1 MSTIVTRAAKG
12 SPLTHAEV
20 DANFSNLNSDKYQS
34 GDAVTFATVVVSGSS
49 TLDGTTIPTSK
60 TLLVTTDIGT
70 SVQAYDA
77 QLADIAGL
85 TPTDNGFVVGN
96 GTNFVVES
104 GATARTSLGLGSAA
118 LSATTDFDPAGTAV
132 ALAIA
137 LG

>member
-1 MSTIVTRAAKG
+1 MSTIVTRAGKG

-20 DANFSNLNSDKYQS
+20 DANFSNLNADKYQS
-34 GDAVTFATVVVSGSS
+34 GDAVTFSTVVVSGSS
-49 TLDGTTIPTSK
+49 TLNGTSIPSSK
-60 TLLVTTDIGT
+60 TLVVTTDIGS

-85 TPTDNGFVVGN
+85 TPTNDGFIVGD
-96 GTNFVVES
+96 GANFVVES
-104 GATARTSLGLGSAA
+104 GSTARSSLGLGSAA
-118 LSATTDFDPAGTAV
+118 LASTTDFDPAGTAV